1 MNGDVLEAIRAIM
14 PRLRPAELQIGRVV
28 LDDPPFAVSATVT
41 TLAERAEV
49 SQASVVRFA
58 KSLGFAGYPAF
69 RVELAQE
76 VSRRAVELER
86 SNIAEGELN
95 PSDSPAEMVAKVAF
109 HEARTI
115 EQTGRMLDLD
125 ALERIAT
132 SIAES
137 ERVVTFGVGASGLAA
152 ADLAQKLQ
160 RIGIMCLS
168 SHDTH
173 VQLVHAA
180 LADARTTAIAFS
192 FSGGTID
199 VLRAVE
205 VAARAGAFTVAITND
220 AESPLASAAS
230 ATLRTPA
237 REATLRAAALA
248 SRMAQLAVADF
259 IFIRVAQLRFTD
271 LDAALSATR
280 EAVGAQHLQ
289 PRGR

>member
-1 MNGDVLEAIRAIM
+1 MDGDVLEATRAII
-14 PRLRPAELQIGRVV
+14 PRLRPAEVQVARAV
-28 LDDPPFAVSATVT
+28 LDDPSFAVTATVT
-41 TLAERAEV
+41 SLAERASV

-58 KSLGFAGYPAF
+58 KSLGFAGYPSF

-76 VSRRAVELER
+76 VSRRAMELER

-125 ALERIAT
+125 ALERIARA
-132 SIAES
+132 IADS

-205 VAARAGAFTVAITND
+205 IASGAGAFTVAITND
-220 AESPLASAAS
+220 TESPLAAAAS

-259 IFIRVAQLRFTD
+259 VFIRVAQLRYPD

-280 EAVGAQHLQ
+280 AAVGTQHLT
-289 PRGR
+289 R